1 MSYLKQIISL
11 INDLLEIT
19 KSFSKTYENNL
30 SIVYLLF
37 IILVIITIA
46 VVYIAFGLHVFNYDD
61 HSYYEG
67 SKIAILIAF
76 GFISIS
82 FIAIQF
88 FYALGKFMSS
98 DDFQDNLTRLS
109 AIIIMKSPIL
119 LIISLY
125 IAILNLHYNE
135 ELPII
140 RNLFLFGGI
149 FIIPIVFVLFFIYN
163 ISYILYNNITEN
175 REECK
180 ALIFASFYSL
190 FMGLIIFILEKFIYF
205 TMTIYKKKLTCD
217 SSKNDSICSWNI
229 PPHNDFYHNGV
240 LGYHIPVFI
249 VSLLFFIFL
258 LFILKQ
264 GGEFIIAKILKVIYL
279 PIRLLFNKILTKKI
293 VSSGGSKGKIKSKRK

>member
-1 MSYLKQIISL
+1 MSYLKQIREH
-11 INDLLEIT
+11 INTLLEKT
-19 KSFSKTYENNL
+19 KSFSKTYEDNL

-61 HSYYEG
+61 CSYGEG

-82 FIAIQF
+82 FIAIQI

-98 DDFQDNLTRLS
+98 GDFQDKLTRLS
-109 AIIIMKSPIL
+109 ANIIMKSPIL

-125 IAILNLHYNE
+125 IAILSLHYNE

-140 RNLFLFGGI
+140 KILFLFGGI

-163 ISYILYNNITEN
+163 ISYILYNNIAEN
-175 REECK
+175 SKECK

-205 TMTIYKKKLTCD
+205 TMTIYKKKLICD
-217 SSKNDSICSWNI
+217 STKIDSICSWNI
-229 PPHNDFYHNGV
+229 PPHRDFYHNGV

-264 GGEFIIAKILKVIYL
+264 GGDIKIAKTLEVISS
-279 PIRLLFNKILTKKI
+279 PTSIVIRKTLGEDTPLN
-293 VSSGGSKGKIKSKRK
+293 GGSKKIKSKRK